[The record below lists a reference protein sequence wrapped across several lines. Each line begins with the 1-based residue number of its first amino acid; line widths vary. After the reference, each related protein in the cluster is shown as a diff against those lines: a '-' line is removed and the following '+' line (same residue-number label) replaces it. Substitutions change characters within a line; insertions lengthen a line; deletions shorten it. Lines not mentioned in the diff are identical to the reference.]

1 MGEITRDRLAELV
14 GLADRRSI
22 RDDGLCSALRLVQSA
37 WILLGA
43 EQRQQLRNSPEWGRM
58 LDQVRRAL
66 EWG

>member
-1 MGEITRDRLAELV
+1 MGELTRDRLAELV
-14 GLADRRSI
+14 GLADRRSV
-22 RDDGLCSALRLVQSA
+22 RDDGLCAALRLVQAA
-37 WILLGA
+37 WLHLSA